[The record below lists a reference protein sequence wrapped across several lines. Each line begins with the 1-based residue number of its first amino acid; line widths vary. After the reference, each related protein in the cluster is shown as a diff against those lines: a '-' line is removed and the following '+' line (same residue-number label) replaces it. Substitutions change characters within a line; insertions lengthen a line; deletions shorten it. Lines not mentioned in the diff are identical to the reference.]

1 MEKVHVVYGSTTGTT
16 ETIALRLANDFGTRA
31 INIAGADVSAFD
43 AEVLLLGS
51 STWGCGDLQDDW
63 YGGLD
68 LLGNLDLSGKK
79 VAVFGCG
86 DSVGFP
92 DTFCDALAILA
103 DKAVERGAELIGRL
117 PATAFPGVSS
127 RCLQDG
133 RLIGLALDELNEPG
147 ETDGRIAAFEESVR
161 KDVAL

>member
-1 MEKVHVVYGSTTGTT
+1 MDKVHVIYGSTTGMTA
-16 ETIALRLANDFGTRA
+16 ALAERLAEDFGTRA
-31 INIAGADVSAFD
+31 INVAGADVAALE
-43 AEVLLLGS
+43 AEALLLGS
-51 STWGCGDLQDDW
+51 STWGCGELQDDW

-68 LLGNLDLSGKK
+68 LLGNVDLTGKK

-103 DKAVERGAELIGRL
+103 EKAVERGAELIGRL
-117 PATAFPGVSS
+117 PGAAFPDVSS

-133 RLIGLALDELNEPG
+133 RLVGLAVDELNDQG
-147 ETDGRIAAFEESVR
+147 GTAARLAAFEDAVR
-161 KDVAL
+161 KDLA

>member
-68 LLGNLDLSGKK
+68 RRFRVRGFRGVPGYVLRR
-79 VAVFGCG
+79 AG
-86 DSVGFP
+86 DSG
-92 DTFCDALAILA
+92 
-103 DKAVERGAELIGRL
+103 G
-117 PATAFPGVSS
+117 
-127 RCLQDG
+127 
-133 RLIGLALDELNEPG
+133 
-147 ETDGRIAAFEESVR
+147 
-161 KDVAL
+161 